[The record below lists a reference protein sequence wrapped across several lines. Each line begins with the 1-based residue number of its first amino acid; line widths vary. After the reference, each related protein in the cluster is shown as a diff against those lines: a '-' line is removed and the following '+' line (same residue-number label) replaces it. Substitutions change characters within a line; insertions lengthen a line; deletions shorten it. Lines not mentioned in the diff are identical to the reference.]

1 MLAAGATDHP
11 GFRLLGVLIGLWL
24 LYVAIRYMFGSKRKR
39 K

>member
-11 GFRLLGVLIGLWL
+11 GFKLIGALIGCWL
-24 LYVAIRYMFGSKRKR
+24 LYVAIRYMFGGKRK